1 VPLTVISGTVELMR
15 LRAPDLAPRD
25 EQALQ
30 DVLGEVERLRRLT
43 QDFLDLA
50 ADKPL
55 VLSRLDL
62 AEVLDEAAR
71 GAEASF
77 PQIRVRRAIERLP
90 ALDADAGRL
99 RQVFANLLANAAQAQ
114 GQGELVL
121 SAQADGASVRVVVRD
136 QGPGV
141 PRELR
146 ARLFD
151 PFVTGKETGTGLGL
165 AISRRMVERHGG
177 SLSLLEEAGTG
188 AAFEVRLPAA
198 R

>member
-1 VPLTVISGTVELMR
+1 VR
-15 LRAPDLAPRD
+15 RDLAPRD

-30 DVLGEVERLRRLT
+30 DVLGEVERLRGLT

-62 AEVLDEAAR
+62 ADVLDEAAR

-141 PRELR
+141 PSELR

-151 PFVTGKETGTGLGL
+151 PFVTGRETGTGLGL
-165 AISRRMVERHGG
+165 AISRRLVERHGG
-177 SLSLLEEAGTG
+177 SLSLLDENGPG

-198 R
+198 RQR